1 MRTRGC
7 PSPLG
12 ESPQLRRVREHKEK
26 DGRRRDRLAAFFFDL
41 AKLVFA
47 ALAIGGITPL
57 ISGYGNVNWVVAMV
71 GVAVTFLLAFVGN
84 RILK

>member
-1 MRTRGC
+1 MRTRGN
-7 PSPLG
+7 LT
-12 ESPQLRRVREHKEK
+12 PQEETPHARRVRAHKEK
-26 DGRRRDRLAAFFFDL
+26 EGRRRDKLAAFFFDL

-57 ISGYGNVNWVVAMV
+57 ISGDGNVNWVVAMV
-71 GVAVTFLLAFVGN
+71 GVAVTCLLAFVGN

>member
-47 ALAIGGITPL
+47 SLAIGGITPL
-57 ISGYGNVNWVVAMV
+57 LSGSGDGNWAVVLFGVVATC
-71 GVAVTFLLAFVGN
+71 ALAAIGN